1 MASRTYLSPNADV
14 MTLAIRQ
21 RVWRKFL
28 QVKKPEAREGM
39 QSSRCKQEGILSP
52 VGTIEEKK
60 SCVQEA
66 PPPPLP
72 PPPLW
77 GLEETVV
84 LSSSVEKGVSFLLG
98 RVSCRLSCYSPLL
111 ALAH

>member
-28 QVKKPEAREGM
+28 QVKKLSEAREGM
-39 QSSRCKQEGILSP
+39 QSSRCKQAL
-52 VGTIEEKK
+52 
-60 SCVQEA
+60 
-66 PPPPLP
+66 PPPP

-77 GLEETVV
+77 GLEETAV
-84 LSSSVEKGVSFLLG
+84 LSSSVEKGCPSHWEETPAGCHATL
-98 RVSCRLSCYSPLL
+98 SPLL